1 MAAPQLSSTYIA
13 KSIQNAAI
21 AYRNAQY
28 RATEVFPTITVPER
42 QGKYFSFD
50 SGEIVQDAASPN
62 RQPGTDAPRGGYT
75 VSNSAFECEEWA
87 FAHEVPD
94 ELVEQADDAI
104 QPMERGTR
112 FAMEKALLRRERR
125 TAEVAFVASTWN
137 GGTDASGFTQWSD
150 LTGCDVVSDINTG
163 VDTIL
168 QNTGW
173 MANTLLIGRQVWSKL
188 LINPDLKDAIKYVVK
203 ADQAALEAAVAGWLG
218 IENVIVGG
226 ASYNAAAEGATTD
239 RQFIWGKNALLF
251 YRPAAPAKDEPAA
264 GYLFQQ
270 KDIVTDSWR
279 ESSPHQ
285 TVVQAAICGIPV
297 MTASS
302 AGYYFP
308 SVVA

>member
-21 AYRNAQY
+21 AYRNARY
-28 RATEVFPTITVPER
+28 IAPEIFPIVTVPER
-42 QGKYFSFD
+42 QGKYFTFD

-75 VSNSAFECEEWA
+75 ATNASFECEEWA

-94 ELVEQADDAI
+94 EIIEQSDSVI
-104 QPMERGTR
+104 QPLERGIE
-112 FAMEKALLRRERR
+112 FAIEKSLLRRERR

-150 LTGCDVVSDINTG
+150 LSNCDVVSDINTG

-173 MANTLLIGRQVWSKL
+173 QANTLLIGRQVWSKL
-188 LINPDLKDAIKYVVK
+188 LINPDLKDAIKYVTR
-203 ADQAALEAAVAGWLG
+203 ADQAALEMAVAGWMGLEK
-218 IENVIVGG
+218 IIVGG
-226 ASYNAAAEGATTD
+226 ASYNAAAEGATTS
-239 RQFIWGKNALLF
+239 REFIWGKNALLF
-251 YRPAAPAKDEPAA
+251 YRPSAPAKNEPAA

-279 ESSPHQ
+279 EDSPHQ
-285 TVVQAAICGIPV
+285 TVVQASICGVPV
-297 MTASS
+297 MTASK